1 LRLQSLAKRRK
12 MPLSNY
18 ITLEKCK
25 TKDSLRIIFWLI
37 GICAIGF
44 VLVAYSPVEM
54 LFSYFGY
61 QDTNGCTLY
70 TLLGFPCPT
79 CGMGRS
85 LSVIILHPDFSKMF
99 YYNPSAV
106 FIYLLTFLI
115 IISIFVLA
123 LFRYRIKLTS
133 KLLKLWFIPVLLL
146 IIVWALNILHGH
158 HSHL

>member
-1 LRLQSLAKRRK
+1 

-18 ITLEKCK
+18 VTLRKCE
-25 TKDSLRIIFWLI
+25 TKESLRIILWLLAV
-37 GICAIGF
+37 CAIGF

-70 TLLGFPCPT
+70 TLFGFPCPT

-85 LSVIILHPDFSKMF
+85 LKAMLGLDFSEMF

-115 IISIFVLA
+115 IASVFIPAVFK
-123 LFRYRIKLTS
+123 YKIKLTS
-133 KLLKLWFIPVLLL
+133 RLLRLWYIPVLLL
-146 IIVWALNILHGH
+146 IIVWVLNILLGH
-158 HSHL
+158 HEHL